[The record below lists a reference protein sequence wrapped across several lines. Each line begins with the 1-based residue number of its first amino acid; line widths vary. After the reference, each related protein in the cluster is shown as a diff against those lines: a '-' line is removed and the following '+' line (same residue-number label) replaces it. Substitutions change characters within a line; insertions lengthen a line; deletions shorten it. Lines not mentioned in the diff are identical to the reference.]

1 MSNDHNENGLSERKM
16 SNQEVTLHLPE
27 TVMQRA
33 KDAAD
38 ALQRPIEEILT
49 AVLTAAL
56 PDLADVPSEMHSD
69 LAQMTWL
76 SDTDLWA
83 IARSTLS
90 DDRQAQLLHLAEL
103 QGRQGLTEEEQITLE
118 SLRQDYGQVTLRKA
132 RAYALL
138 SLRAGQPL
146 LADE

>member
-1 MSNDHNENGLSERKM
+1 M

-27 TVMQRA
+27 IVMQRA
-33 KDAAD
+33 QDAAN
-38 ALQRPIEEILT
+38 ALHRPVEEILT

-76 SDTDLWA
+76 SDPDLWA
-83 IARSTLS
+83 IARSTLP
-90 DDRQAQLLHLAEL
+90 DDKQIQLQDLVHL
-103 QGRQGLTEEEQITLE
+103 QGRQELTEEEQTTLE
-118 SLRQDYGQVTLRKA
+118 SLRRDYGKVTLRKA

-146 LADE
+146 LADD

>member
-1 MSNDHNENGLSERKM
+1 M

-83 IARSTLS
+83 IAHSTLS
-90 DDRQAQLLHLAEL
+90 DDRQIQLQQLAEL
-103 QGRQGLTEEEQITLE
+103 QGRQELTEQEHATLE

>member
-1 MSNDHNENGLSERKM
+1 M
-16 SNQEVTLHLPE
+16 SNQVTLHLPE
-27 TVMQRA
+27 IVMQRA

-38 ALQRPIEEILT
+38 ALQRPVEEILT

-56 PDLADVPSEMHSD
+56 PDLADVPLDLQAD

-76 SDTDLWA
+76 SDGDLWA
-83 IARSTLS
+83 IARSTLPN
-90 DDRQAQLLHLAEL
+90 DQQTQLQHLAEL
-103 QGRQGLTEEEQITLE
+103 QGRQELTKAEQNTLE
-118 SLRQDYGQVTLRKA
+118 GLRRVYGQVTLRKA

>member
-1 MSNDHNENGLSERKM
+1 MSK
-16 SNQEVTLHLPE
+16 QEVILHLPE
-27 TVMQRA
+27 IVMQRA
-33 KDAAD
+33 RDAANV
-38 ALQRPIEEILT
+38 LQQPVEEILT

-56 PDLADVPSEMHSD
+56 PDLADVPADMHAN

-76 SDTDLWA
+76 SDTELWA
-83 IARSTLS
+83 IARSALS
-90 DDRQAQLLHLAEL
+90 DDRQTQLQHLAEL
-103 QGRQGLTEEEQITLE
+103 QGRQGLTEEEQTTLE
-118 SLRQDYGQVTLRKA
+118 RLRRDYGQVTLRKA